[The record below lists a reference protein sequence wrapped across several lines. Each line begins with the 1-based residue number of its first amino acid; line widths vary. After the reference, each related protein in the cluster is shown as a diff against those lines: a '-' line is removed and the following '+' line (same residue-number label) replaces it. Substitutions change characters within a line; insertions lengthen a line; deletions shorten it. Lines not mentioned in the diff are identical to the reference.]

1 MKNILR
7 GVNKIWNINIFYQ
20 HYNAID
26 YIVILWEVAVY
37 GISDVGINVE
47 ISFITN
53 KEPTKENIEKIEKLL
68 ESSKAEKS
76 LSSYYTNVKFTRAEV
91 VLGEE

>member
-1 MKNILR
+1 MSK
-7 GVNKIWNINIFYQ
+7 GVNKIWNINTFYRQ
-20 HYNAID
+20 YNAID
-26 YIVILWEVAVY
+26 YIVILWEVAIY

-47 ISFITN
+47 ISFITD
-53 KEPTKENIEKIEKLL
+53 KKPTKDNIEKIEKLL

-91 VLGEE
+91 FLGEE

>member
-1 MKNILR
+1 M
-7 GVNKIWNINIFYQ
+7 G
-20 HYNAID
+20 
-26 YIVILWEVAVY
+26 Y

-47 ISFITN
+47 ISFITD

-68 ESSKAEKS
+68 ESSKDEKN
-76 LSSYYTNVKFTRAEV
+76 LQSYYTNVKFVRAEW